1 MASKSTVGRNNRVKQ
16 TVAKYAE
23 LRRKLKEAGDY
34 AALTRLPRD
43 ASPTRVRTLCAL
55 TGRSR
60 GVYRKFKISRIML
73 RELALQ
79 GKIPGMRKA
88 SW

>member
-1 MASKSTVGRNNRVKQ
+1 MATKAQVVKSQKTPKFSTRTV
-16 TVAKYAE
+16 
-23 LRRKLKEAGDY
+23 RRCE
-34 AALTRLPRD
+34 
-43 ASPTRVRTLCAL
+43 L
-55 TGRSR
+55 TGRAR
-60 GVYRKFKISRIML
+60 GVYRKFRISRIVL

>member
-1 MASKSTVGRNNRVKQ
+1 MATKAQ
-16 TVAKYAE
+16 MAKF
-23 LRRKLKEAGDY
+23 RKK
-34 AALTRLPRD
+34 PKF
-43 ASPTRVRTLCAL
+43 STRVQRRCEL

-60 GVYRKFKISRIML
+60 GNYRKFRICRIML
-73 RELALQ
+73 RKLALE

>member
-1 MASKSTVGRNNRVKQ
+1 MASKCQ
-16 TVAKYAE
+16 IAKS
-23 LRRKLKEAGDY
+23 RRTPKFSS
-34 AALTRLPRD
+34 RQ
-43 ASPTRVRTLCAL
+43 VRRCEL

-60 GVYRKFKISRIML
+60 GYYRKFRMSRIML